1 MSQDSEKP
9 LRLFVD
15 PFAAWRQFALKTAEM
30 IAASACAGAAQ
41 ASAVRVAVIDNREPA
56 RAAALPTAARAAAL
70 PTEMPEAVRAP
81 KAKASAL
88 PASKARG
95 RKKHKKRARRQ

>member
-30 IAASACAGAAQ
+30 IAASAYAGAAQ
-41 ASAVRVAVIDNREPA
+41 ASAVRVAVIDNRESA
-56 RAAALPTAARAAAL
+56 RPALPRSA
-70 PTEMPEAVRAP
+70 MPEPVRAP
-81 KAKASAL
+81 KAKAPAS
-88 PASKARG
+88 PASKASG
-95 RKKHKKRARRQ
+95 RKKYKKRARRR